1 MRGLINSIVV
11 AACAAVGAV
20 SLHPAKEAEKPSP
33 IYITATDTAP
43 AVVTPAVL
51 RNPVC
56 PLACDCEKCACTDAA
71 NCNQATKPAERVTKM
86 PVQTVSRGS
95 CANGSCAV
103 PQKPKAPAASG
114 SCASGSCGMSGGR
127 VFPNRPRLFRRWR

>member
-1 MRGLINSIVV
+1 MRNTLTALIVM
-11 AACAAVGAV
+11 ACTVYGAV
-20 SLHPAKEAEKPSP
+20 SVEKTKAAKPVQSELVV
-33 IYITATDTAP
+33 TDTAP

-56 PLACDCEKCACTDAA
+56 PLAFDCENCACTDAA
-71 NCNQATKPAERVTKM
+71 NCNQTTKPAERVTKM
-86 PVQTVSRGS
+86 PVQTVSRGG

-103 PQKPKAPAASG
+103 PQKSKAPAASG